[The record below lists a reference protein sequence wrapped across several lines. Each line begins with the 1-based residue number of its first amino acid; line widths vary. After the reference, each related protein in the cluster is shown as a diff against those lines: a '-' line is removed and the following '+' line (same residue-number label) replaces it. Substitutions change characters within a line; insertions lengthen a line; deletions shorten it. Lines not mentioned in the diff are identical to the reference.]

1 MSAPNLALV
10 ENNPIIIPPNKINTS
25 KTACDYC
32 CKKNCSNSKLPAV
45 ELCKKNIA
53 KKLCR
58 IDTYRNGIQK
68 LGQFAW
74 GTYNIQ
80 TGVRYPRIVNCKKVG
95 KCKTYF
101 KVNNPYQD
109 NTYNTVDGWPPM
121 MASPTGDDRHGA
133 GTASYIEIVRDL
145 QKKAIAYKYIEQN
158 QQLYFYKNKLY
169 NKNAIVEVFN
179 PECNKTYKIQVPCA
193 PGAKKYIP
201 NSRLNNNAF
210 QLN

>member
-32 CKKNCSNSKLPAV
+32 CKKNCSNSKIPAV

-95 KCKTYF
+95 KCKSYF
-101 KVNNPYQD
+101 KVSNPYQD

-121 MASPTGDDRHGA
+121 MAYQLVMIDMEGNSL
-133 GTASYIEIVRDL
+133 YIEIVRDL
-145 QKKAIAYKYIEQN
+145 QKKQLHINISNKINNYTFIKINYIIKMQ
-158 QQLYFYKNKLY
+158 
-169 NKNAIVEVFN
+169 
-179 PECNKTYKIQVPCA
+179 
-193 PGAKKYIP
+193 
-201 NSRLNNNAF
+201 
-210 QLN
+210 